1 MKDSTESGV
10 QKAEDEEKQNLV
22 KELEILRELLMEEQV
37 AHTAISTAYESLL
50 ADIIQT
56 VRGLKAN
63 LAGSVVQI

>member
-50 ADIIQT
+50 ADII
-56 VRGLKAN
+56 
-63 LAGSVVQI
+63 